1 VATLARLAV
10 TVMALA
16 LARPA
21 RADDGDAPRPR
32 TPFDRGRIGLS
43 VGGGTTSAFGHPY
56 YVIGG
61 GVGYF
66 VLDGVELGISGL
78 VQFGSDP
85 SIEKVSPSLRY
96 VAQPL
101 VGKTP
106 IIPYVGAFYT
116 HWFVGGGF
124 GDVDTVGGRAGGLYV
139 SGQVVLGLGIA
150 YERVVSSCTMNCDA
164 WYPDFTIAFAL

>member
-1 VATLARLAV
+1 MLAA
-10 TVMALA
+10 AA
-16 LARPA
+16 PA
-21 RADDGDAPRPR
+21 RGDDGDAPVRR

-56 YVIGG
+56 YAIGG

-66 VLDGVELGISGL
+66 VLDGVELGASGL

-85 SIEKVSPSLRY
+85 SIEKLSPSLRY

-116 HWFVGGGF
+116 HWFVGGSYS
-124 GDVDTVGGRAGGLYV
+124 DVDTVGGRLGGLYV
-139 SGQVVLGLGIA
+139 SGQIVLGLGVA
-150 YERVVSSCTMNCDA
+150 YEKIVSSCMMDCDSV
-164 WYPDFTIAFAL
+164 YPDFTISLAL

>member
-1 VATLARLAV
+1 MLVTVLAV
-10 TVMALA
+10 AA
-16 LARPA
+16 PA
-21 RADDGDAPRPR
+21 YADPEEPPPPR

-66 VLDGVELGISGL
+66 VLDGVELGLSGL

-85 SIEKVSPSLRY
+85 SIEKASPSLRY
-96 VAQPL
+96 IAQPL

-106 IIPYVGAFYT
+106 IIPYVGTFYT
-116 HWFVGGGF
+116 HWFVSGF
-124 GDVDTVGGRAGGLYV
+124 SDVDTVGGRAGGLYV
-139 SGQVVLGLGIA
+139 SGQVVLGLGVV
-150 YERVVSSCTMNCDA
+150 YERVVSACTMDCDA
-164 WYPDFTIAFAL
+164 WYPDFTISFAL